1 MRDDASTGGAE
12 TPWRL
17 EADRIAIDCG
27 AAPGLLLLRLRA
39 DDAAARAAAAAAL
52 GTTLPRGPATPVAS
66 PGLTLYWTAP
76 DAVLID
82 AGTAEARAAL
92 QARLAPALCGHH
104 AALVALG
111 HARCR
116 ATLRGPGA
124 GRLLA
129 KGTGLDLDPER
140 FPAGTAALTRLALV
154 TVLLHRLD
162 DTPCFALY
170 ADRAAE
176 TYLRAWL
183 TDAARDL
190 AP

>member
-1 MRDDASTGGAE
+1 MRDDDSIGGAQ

-17 EADRIAIDCG
+17 DVAGIAIDCS
-27 AAPGLLLLRLRA
+27 AAPGLMLLRLRA
-39 DDAAARAAAAAAL
+39 DDDAAREATAAL
-52 GTTLPRGPATPVAS
+52 LGAALPRGPAAPVAACGS
-66 PGLTLYWTAP
+66 TLYWTAP

-92 QARLAPALCGHH
+92 QARLAHALAGHH
-104 AALVALG
+104 AALVPLG
-111 HARCR
+111 DARCR

-129 KGTGLDLDPER
+129 KGTGLDLDPDH
-140 FPAGTAALTRLALV
+140 FPAGAAALTRLAMV

-170 ADRAAE
+170 AERAAE
-176 TYLRAWL
+176 TYLRIWL